1 MIFTE
6 TKLQGAFV
14 VDLKPIEDERGF
26 FARAWCQQECQEHGL
41 TPDVKQVN
49 LSYNIHKGTLRGM
62 HCQIEPYG
70 EAKMVRAIRGAV
82 FDVIIDLRPDSPT
95 YQEWIGVELSAQ
107 NHRLLYVPENFAHG
121 FQTLTNDTEILYQ
134 VSQFYTPGAERG
146 IRYDDPA
153 FAIEWPLDVSVISEK
168 DRTWT
173 DFQEVFAVR

>member
-1 MIFTE
+1 
-6 TKLQGAFV
+6 
-14 VDLKPIEDERGF
+14 
-26 FARAWCQQECQEHGL
+26 
-41 TPDVKQVN
+41 
-49 LSYNIHKGTLRGM
+49 
-62 HCQIEPYG
+62 
-70 EAKMVRAIRGAV
+70 MVRAIRGAV